1 MWLRIVRGNEGV
13 REVEETMD
21 MGSVEKERTQDVA
34 ALGTISHGVVY
45 WGCEGLKREIEVQKM
60 KAKEEVMSYAGADK
74 YVEQNKNRNEERF
87 SKEKSVET
95 EGQDKKKEWMK
106 KTELETFIAGGMRL
120 MHHTKLILKQKEY
133 GSW

>member
-34 ALGTISHGVVY
+34 ALGTINNRLVY
-45 WGCEGLKREIEVQKM
+45 WGCEGLKREIKVQKIR
-60 KAKEEVMSYAGADK
+60 AKEEVMSYAGADK
-74 YVEQNKNRNEERF
+74 YVEQNKNRNEGRF

-95 EGQDKKKEWMK
+95 
-106 KTELETFIAGGMRL
+106 
-120 MHHTKLILKQKEY
+120 
-133 GSW
+133 